1 MIPRPQAG
9 RQPDLTSMNNQSNVQ
24 TPWRQQLAAL
34 IERPRVQHAIML
46 LILINAV
53 ILGLET
59 DAGIRQ
65 QWGGLLTRL
74 DQFILSL
81 FVLELALRFAAHGW
95 RLLRDPW
102 GLFDTIVIAIAL
114 IPASGPLAVLRA
126 LRVLRVLRLISIV
139 PSMKIVVQSLL
150 SSLPGMGSIVALLG
164 LIFYVAAVIA
174 TQLFGQQFPD
184 WFGSLPASLYT
195 LFQVMTLE
203 SWSMGIVRPVME
215 EFPLAWLYFVP
226 FILIATFM
234 MLNLFIAVIVDAIQN
249 QREQVAAQRAE
260 DLRQHPLPADSPHSH
275 VTAHSSLSGVN
286 QELLLEE
293 VRLLRDELRELR
305 SQLKD

>member
-1 MIPRPQAG
+1 MWG
-9 RQPDLTSMNNQSNVQ
+9 VWLK
-24 TPWRQQLAAL
+24 AL
-34 IERPRVQHAIML
+34 DQ
-46 LILINAV
+46 LILACFV
-53 ILGLET
+53 IEIG
-59 DAGIRQ
+59 
-65 QWGGLLTRL
+65 
-74 DQFILSL
+74 
-81 FVLELALRFAAHGW
+81 LRFAAHGW

-114 IPASGPLAVLRA
+114 VPASGPLAVLRA

-139 PSMKIVVQSLL
+139 PSMKMVVQSLL

-174 TQLFGQQFPD
+174 TQLFGAHFPE
-184 WFGSLPASLYT
+184 WFGTLGASLYT

-215 EFPLAWLYFVP
+215 QFPYAWLYFVP

-249 QREQVAAQRAE
+249 QRERIAEQQPAELSENAQLLAEMRQLREQLHSLHQRLPPASRAE
-260 DLRQHPLPADSPHSH
+260 TERQTGSE
-275 VTAHSSLSGVN
+275 
-286 QELLLEE
+286 Q
-293 VRLLRDELRELR
+293 
-305 SQLKD
+305 

>member
-1 MIPRPQAG
+1 MT
-9 RQPDLTSMNNQSNVQ
+9 DTLNLTL
-24 TPWRQQLAAL
+24 PWRQRLADWL
-34 IERPRVQHAIML
+34 DRPGVQYL
-46 LILINAV
+46 VTTLILINAV

-59 DAGIRQ
+59 SSTAMQ
-65 QWGGLLTRL
+65 HWGGWLKAL
-74 DQFILSL
+74 DQLILAC
-81 FVLELALRFAAHGW
+81 FVVEITLRFVAHGW

-102 GLFDTIVIAIAL
+102 GLFDTTVVAIAL
-114 IPASGPLAVLRA
+114 VPASGPLAVLRA

-139 PSMKIVVQSLL
+139 PSMKMVVQSLL

-174 TQLFGQQFPD
+174 TQLFGAHFPE
-184 WFGSLPASLYT
+184 WFGTLGASLYT

-215 EFPLAWLYFVP
+215 EFPYAWLYFIP

-249 QREQVAAQRAE
+249 QRERVAEQEQEFAPPSESAQ
-260 DLRQHPLPADSPHSH
+260 
-275 VTAHSSLSGVN
+275 
-286 QELLLEE
+286 LLEE
-293 VRLLRDELRELR
+293 VRQLRAELR
-305 SQLKD
+305 SLQRRLPPPTSADE

>member
-1 MIPRPQAG
+1 MNTTT
-9 RQPDLTSMNNQSNVQ
+9 LETSL
-24 TPWRQQLAAL
+24 PWRQRLAERL
-34 IERPRVQHAIML
+34 ERPRIQFLIMT

-59 DAGIRQ
+59 SSTMMQ
-65 QWGGLLTRL
+65 HWGGLLRRL
-74 DQFILSL
+74 DQIILGL
-81 FVLELALRFAAHGW
+81 FVVEIGLRFVAHGW
-95 RLLRDPW
+95 RLLKDPW
-102 GLFDTIVIAIAL
+102 GLFDTVVIAIAL
-114 IPASGPLAVLRA
+114 VPASGPLAVLRA

-150 SSLPGMGSIVALLG
+150 SALPGMGSIVALLS
-164 LIFYVAAVIA
+164 LVFYVAAVIA
-174 TQLFGQQFPD
+174 TQLFGGAFPE
-184 WFGSLPASLYT
+184 WFGTLGASLYT

-215 EFPLAWLYFVP
+215 VYPFAWLYFVP

-249 QREQVAAQRAE
+249 QRERIAAAKAIKSGAGDE
-260 DLRQHPLPADSPHSH
+260 VEPDHHAS
-275 VTAHSSLSGVN
+275 TLSGVH

-293 VRLLRDELRELR
+293 VRQLREELGSLRSELRER
-305 SQLKD
+305 